1 MRRDV
6 CPDAGGIYQYQPS
19 RFKDALHVTYCGMGK
34 ENNVTETDNK
44 QIPY

>member
-19 RFKDALHVTYCGMGK
+19 SFKGVLRVTYCGMGK
-34 ENNVTETDNK
+34 ENNVTEPDNI